1 MHHGQPCSYRIHPFL
16 SAVTI
21 CRAGKHRSDTVTVG
35 VSVTARVHFWVRVWV
50 WVSLSVVV
58 GVDLDLMARVI
69 VGVGEGEGKG
79 VVSGAETT
87 NSVLGFR
94 VRVWGYD

>member
-1 MHHGQPCSYRIHPFL
+1 M
-16 SAVTI
+16 
-21 CRAGKHRSDTVTVG
+21 
-35 VSVTARVHFWVRVWV
+35 